1 MTTTDLL
8 GRELD
13 ATEAEILEVYRRL
26 GALAGREDLPPCAAA
41 NLKHALAYCWNAVND
56 LALEYEHLLDDDV

>member
-1 MTTTDLL
+1 MTTDII

-13 ATEAEILEVYRRL
+13 ATETELLQTYRRL
-26 GALAGREDLPPCAAA
+26 RELVAREDLPPCVAA

-56 LALEYEHLLDDDV
+56 LGLEYEHLLDVGV